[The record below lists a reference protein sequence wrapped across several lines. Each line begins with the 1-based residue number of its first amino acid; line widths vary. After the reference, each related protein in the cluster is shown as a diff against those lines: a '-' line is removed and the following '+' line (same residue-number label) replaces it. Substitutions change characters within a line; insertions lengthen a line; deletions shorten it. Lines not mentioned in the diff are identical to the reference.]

1 MDKMEVIR
9 ESVIEGLAAR
19 FKDAEWANF
28 VTFDQIVDVMFE
40 SLGLAKPVYTLELKS
55 LGRKGNPE
63 KVSGFWEIYAV
74 CGSKQVPVPF
84 ATKVSK
90 VLFTF
95 FMLHP
100 EKEFSLAG
108 LQKYHEEFKRIAL
121 ALYTD
126 SSVPHTLQ
134 TQLWAEDIAQ
144 RLSSRHGLGDEGSN
158 DERSVAFSK
167 AKKAIQTVVGGTGG
181 NYVIQVTKGSKKRVL
196 SLSPQLISVPDSF
209 RDEVIDW
216 QGGFAA

>member
-1 MDKMEVIR
+1 MDTMEILR
-9 ESVIEGLAAR
+9 MSVIEGLSSK
-19 FKDAEWANF
+19 FKGAEWANF
-28 VTFDQIVDVMFE
+28 VTIEQIADVMLE
-40 SLGLAKPVYTLELKS
+40 SLGLTKPVYTLELKS
-55 LGRKGNPE
+55 LGKMGNPE
-63 KVSGFWEIYAV
+63 KVSGYWDIYAV
-74 CGSKQVPVPF
+74 CGSKQVPIPF

-100 EKEFSLAG
+100 GKEFSLAG
-108 LQKYHEEFKRIAL
+108 LQKYHGEFKRIAL

-134 TQLWAEDIAQ
+134 TLQWAEDIAK
-144 RLSSRHGLGDEGSN
+144 RLSSRHGLNDEGSN

-167 AKKAIQTVVGGTGG
+167 AKKAIQKVIGSAPG
-181 NYVIQVTKGSKKRVL
+181 NYVIQVTKGSQKRMLPL
-196 SLSPQLISVPDSF
+196 SAQQICVPDAF

>member
-1 MDKMEVIR
+1 MEIFR
-9 ESVIEGLAAR
+9 ESVVERLTER

-28 VTFDQIVDVMFE
+28 LTIEQIVDVMFE
-40 SLGLAKPVYTLELKS
+40 SLGQVKPVYTLELKS
-55 LGRKGNPE
+55 LGKKSNPE

-74 CGSKQVPVPF
+74 CGSNQVPIPF

-100 EKEFSLAG
+100 GKEFSLAG
-108 LQKYHEEFKRIAL
+108 LQKYHDEFKRIAL

-126 SSVPHTLQ
+126 SSVPHTQMTLA
-134 TQLWAEDIAQ
+134 WAEDIAQ
-144 RLSSRHGLGDEGSN
+144 RLSSRHGLDDKGSN

-167 AKKAIQTVVGGTGG
+167 AKKAIQKVIGRVPG
-181 NYVIQVTKGSKKRVL
+181 NYVIQVTKGSSKRVL
-196 SLSPQLISVPDSF
+196 PLSAQLINVPDAF

>member
-1 MDKMEVIR
+1 MEIIR

-28 VTFDQIVDVMFE
+28 VTFEQIVDVIFE
-40 SLGLAKPVYTLELKS
+40 SLGSAKPVYTLELKS
-55 LGRKGNPE
+55 LGKKGNPE
-63 KVSGFWEIYAV
+63 KVSGYWDIYAV
-74 CGSKQVPVPF
+74 CGSKQVPIPF

-100 EKEFSLAG
+100 GKEFSLAG
-108 LQKYHEEFKRIAL
+108 LQKYHDEFKRIAL

-126 SSVPHTLQ
+126 SSVPHTQMTL
-134 TQLWAEDIAQ
+134 TWAEDIAQ
-144 RLSSRHGLGDEGSN
+144 RLSSRHGLDDKGNNG
-158 DERSVAFSK
+158 ERSVAFSK
-167 AKKAIQTVVGGTGG
+167 AKKAIQKVIGNAPG
-181 NYVIQVTKGSKKRVL
+181 NYVIQVTKGSQKRVL
-196 SLSPQLISVPDSF
+196 PLSPQLISVPDSF

>member
-40 SLGLAKPVYTLELKS
+40 SLGLANPVYTLELKS

-100 EKEFSLAG
+100 GKEFSLAG

-167 AKKAIQTVVGGTGG
+167 AKKAIQEVIGNAPG
-181 NYVIQVTKGSKKRVL
+181 NYVIQVTKGSQKRVL
-196 SLSPQLISVPDSF
+196 PLSAQLICVPDAF

>member
-1 MDKMEVIR
+1 MEVIR

-74 CGSKQVPVPF
+74 CGSKQVPIPF

-100 EKEFSLAG
+100 GKEFSLAG

-134 TQLWAEDIAQ
+134 TQLFLQGQESHSGSGRWYRGE
-144 RLSSRHGLGDEGSN
+144 LRHPGYKGQQEARAVS
-158 DERSVAFSK
+158 FSP
-167 AKKAIQTVVGGTGG
+167 A
-181 NYVIQVTKGSKKRVL
+181 
-196 SLSPQLISVPDSF
+196 D
-209 RDEVIDW
+209 
-216 QGGFAA
+216 